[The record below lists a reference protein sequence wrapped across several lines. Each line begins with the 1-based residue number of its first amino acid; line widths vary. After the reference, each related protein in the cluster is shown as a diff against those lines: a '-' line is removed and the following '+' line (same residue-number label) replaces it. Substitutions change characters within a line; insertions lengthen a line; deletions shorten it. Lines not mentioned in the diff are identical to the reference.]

1 MFIKKETVSD
11 LLYYDKRPVL
21 ELYIEYPQASG
32 PFSKTAEDRFNGFYL
47 RKARRENRCVRE
59 TVFPKVVVNYNR
71 LKKEGFPFMLNSY
84 RSTFTEEFSSE
95 KYLSL
100 TFDLYTFTGGAHG
113 YTERTADTWDMRRG
127 ERVLLREIC
136 AECSESFVLS
146 EVKRQI
152 SESPEE
158 FFPDAEKLAEK
169 YYDSRNFYLGADGIY
184 VFYPLY
190 SIAPYSS
197 GIKTFRIK

>member
-32 PFSKTAEDRFNGFYL
+32 PFSKTAEDRFDGFYL

-127 ERVLLREIC
+127 ECVLLREIC

-152 SESPEE
+152 AENSEE